1 MSKEKLRSIFPLI
14 CAEAGNNLVVGET
27 FEKAR
32 EICANNS
39 AVLAGQ
45 RTKLIAP
52 ALTTASIF

>member
-32 EICANNS
+32 EIC
-39 AVLAGQ
+39 VLAGQ